1 MATAGFAHD
10 ASAIPD
16 WDQAFSFALR
26 TDLACFCVEDS
37 SPLIAMI
44 LRVVLHQPLAF
55 LEAVR
60 LTDGARDFS
69 GLLILKFDDEL
80 PFGDDGRLS
89 HAHGLYV
96 MTYQTTTY
104 CANKS
109 LVGLFLSFRR
119 SRTCPTTRD
128 CVCPENIL
136 RLRN

>member
-1 MATAGFAHD
+1 
-10 ASAIPD
+10 
-16 WDQAFSFALR
+16 
-26 TDLACFCVEDS
+26 
-37 SPLIAMI
+37 MI

-55 LEAVR
+55 FEAVR

-89 HAHGLYV
+89 HAHTLYV

-109 LVGLFLSFRR
+109 LVGLFFELPPVEDLPNNQR
-119 SRTCPTTRD
+119 
-128 CVCPENIL
+128 L
-136 RLRN
+136 RLPGEYFTIAD

>member
-1 MATAGFAHD
+1 
-10 ASAIPD
+10 
-16 WDQAFSFALR
+16 
-26 TDLACFCVEDS
+26 
-37 SPLIAMI
+37 MI

-89 HAHGLYV
+89 HAHQLYITV
-96 MTYQTTTY
+96 NQTTTY

-109 LVGLFLSFRR
+109 FFASFPSLRRWR
-119 SRTCPTTRD
+119 SRTPNQR
-128 CVCPENIL
+128 L
-136 RLRN
+136 RLPEEYFTVAD